1 MKNYSYIKDHPYYI
15 IFETGKVFS
24 LKKNIFLKISLNKDG
39 YKRVSLKEN
48 GKLKNMLLHR
58 LLGLHFISNLE
69 NKPCIDH
76 IDRNRQNNDL
86 SNLRW
91 ATYSENSI
99 NITTKKNN
107 IYTAFRGKY
116 EYWYIKIM
124 RNGKLYEKR
133 LNKTKYSYEE
143 AILYKD
149 AMLEDIV

>member
-48 GKLKNMLLHR
+48 GKTKNMLLHR

-76 IDRNRQNNDL
+76 IDRNRINNDL

-91 ATYSENSI
+91 ATHMENSQ
-99 NITTKKNN
+99 NRTVVKNN
-107 IYTAFRGKY
+107 IYTAFIGKN
-116 EYWYIKIM
+116 EYWAIRIE
-124 RNGKLYEKR
+124 RNGKTYQKH
-133 LNKTKYSYEE
+133 LNKTKYSYED
-143 AILYKD
+143 ATVYKD

>member
-1 MKNYSYIKDHPYYI
+1 MKNYCYIKDWEKYI
-15 IFETGKVFS
+15 IFETGKVYS
-24 LKKNIFLKISLNKDG
+24 LKSNIFLKISLDMNG
-39 YKRVSLKEN
+39 YKRVNLKQN
-48 GKLKNMLLHR
+48 YKHKTMNIHR
-58 LLGLHFISNLE
+58 LLGLHFIPNPE
-69 NKPCIDH
+69 NKRCIDH
-76 IDRNRQNNDL
+76 IDRNKQNNDL

-143 AILYKD
+143 AIVYKD